1 MRTRWVVSAAS
12 CAVLLSALLGG
23 ASRAPRA
30 QPKDSRAPQAQPK
43 EKPRQPPPD
52 AAAEKKALDQ
62 MRGTYGAQ
70 YDQAKTPEQ
79 KAALA
84 GKLVAAAKRAR
95 RGSAEQFVLA
105 KVARDVAVQ
114 AGNADLLVQA
124 VDALAETF
132 EIDASQ
138 MKADLL
144 PKVAKAARQPA
155 EKKAL
160 TLAAIVA
167 AEQGVTRDDYPT
179 AEKMLELASA
189 AARDAKEPALGQQV
203 VSRRE
208 AVQELARVYAVV
220 AKARAVL
227 EKNPKDASANL
238 AVGSFLCLW
247 KGDWEAGLPML
258 ASCSDRSLRTLAE
271 RERDVADA
279 PQAQAALADAWWD
292 FAMKSD
298 GTSRKQLQVHAAHWY
313 SQAMTGL
320 PDGPAKSKAQ
330 RRLAEGV
337 GLAAS
342 LPMAI
347 KSPGSRISSSGAG
360 GRAEFGRKGRLA
372 RKARYECTLGIYL
385 DGKIPLPYVNL
396 SVPNGSNMLT
406 EEILTLLRGRVDI
419 NKLVYS
425 GVAHFE
431 IPADGTY
438 EFDHR
443 FGKLLINRRDMGL
456 GGEKGAVLLQ
466 KGVYELRVEEP
477 IARLKI
483 ASLKITNKKTGEPVP
498 VFNYGGDV
506 EKFLRQS
513 VGPWKV
519 VEVSGWEPKIL
530 TATH

>member
-1 MRTRWVVSAAS
+1 MRTRWIVSAAS
-12 CAVLLSALLGG
+12 CVVLLTAFLGG
-23 ASRAPRA
+23 A
-30 QPKDSRAPQAQPK
+30 SRAPQAQPK

-132 EIDASQ
+132 EIDVPQ

-167 AEQGVTRDDYPT
+167 AEQAVTRDDYPT
-179 AEKMLELASA
+179 AEKMLELAA
-189 AARDAKEPALGQQV
+189 TAAREAKDPALGQQV
-203 VSRRE
+203 ASRRE

-258 ASCSDRSLRTLAE
+258 ASCSDPSLRTLAE
-271 RERDVADA
+271 RELDVEDA
-279 PQAQAALADAWWD
+279 PQARAALADAWWD

-313 SQAMTGL
+313 SQAVSGL

-330 RRLAEGV
+330 KRLTDAE

-342 LPMAI
+342 LPMAN
-347 KSPGSRISSSGAG
+347 KSLGATISSSGAG
-360 GRAEFGRKGRLA
+360 GKPELGRKGRLA
-372 RKARYECTLGIYL
+372 RKARYECVLGMYL
-385 DGKIPLPYVNL
+385 DVKVPLPYVNL
-396 SVPNGSNMLT
+396 SVPNGSNIVT
-406 EEILTLLRGRVDI
+406 EDILTLLRGRVDI
-419 NKLVYS
+419 NKVLYA

-431 IPADGTY
+431 IPADGSY
-438 EFDHR
+438 AFQHG
-443 FGKLLINRRDMGL
+443 FGKVLINRRDMGL
-456 GGEKGAVLLQ
+456 GGAKGPLVLH
-466 KGVYELRVEEP
+466 KGVYEIHVEQP
-477 IARLKI
+477 VARLKI
-483 ASLKITNKKTGEPVP
+483 ASLKITNTKTGEPVP

-519 VEVSGWEPKIL
+519 TEVSGWEPKML
-530 TATH
+530 SAGR